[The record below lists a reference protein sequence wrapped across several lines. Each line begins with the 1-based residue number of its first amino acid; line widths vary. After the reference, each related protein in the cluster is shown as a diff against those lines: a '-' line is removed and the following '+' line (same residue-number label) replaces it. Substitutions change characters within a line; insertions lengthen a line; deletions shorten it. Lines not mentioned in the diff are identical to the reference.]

1 MKNMFLL
8 LAVSCLLL
16 GCNTK
21 KPEEFP
27 NRPINLYVGFQPG
40 GGTDMAAR
48 ALASLATEYL
58 GQPIIV
64 VNMPGASGALAA
76 NKVAASKPDGYTL
89 LVAGGSETVSVGHFK
104 KLPYHPLNSFS
115 PIIRIT
121 VEKIVLSV
129 NKDAPFK
136 TLDEFISE
144 AKKHPGKFTYS
155 SSGHFG
161 IFHSTALAFCR
172 EAGIVMK
179 HVPYNGDAS
188 IVAALIGNHIDMAIN
203 SQVAVIPLLESD
215 QINCLAQSSMDK
227 RSPLLPDTPTLKELG
242 FNISIENQKG
252 IVAPANTPG
261 DRIMLLHDCFKKI
274 IENPEFID
282 RAKKLQLEV
291 AYLNPQDF
299 QSSLQSIYDQIGIML
314 K

>member
-1 MKNMFLL
+1 MKNIFFLL
-8 LAVSCLLL
+8 TISCLLL
-16 GCNTK
+16 GCSTK
-21 KPEEFP
+21 KAEKFP

-48 ALASLATEYL
+48 ALASLATECL
-58 GQPIIV
+58 GQPVIV

-76 NKVAASKPDGYTL
+76 NKVALSKPDGYTL

-129 NKDAPFK
+129 NKDSPFK
-136 TLDEFISE
+136 TLNEFISE
-144 AKKHPGKFTYS
+144 AKKYPGKFIYS

-161 IFHSTALAFCR
+161 IFHSTALAFCK
-172 EAGIVMK
+172 ETGIVMR

-188 IVAALIGNHIDMAIN
+188 IVAALLGNHIYLAFT
-203 SQVAVIPLLESD
+203 SQVAVIPLSESG

-227 RSPLLPDTPTLKELG
+227 RSPLLPNVPTFKELG
-242 FNISIENQKG
+242 YNISIENQKG
-252 IVAPANTPG
+252 IVAPANTPK
-261 DRIMLLHDCFKKI
+261 DRIMLLHDCFKKV

-282 RAKKLQLEV
+282 RAKKLQLEP

-299 QSSLQSIYDQIGIML
+299 HSSLQSMYDQIGIML